1 MFDHRVFYIRT
12 MVTLKARLRHSRD
25 YALWHIIS
33 CCVLFPWLPAVD
45 DGSGVLSCCQW
56 RRSEDSEEGL
66 YLPSIGQLV
75 SVFGRVEEFRG
86 ERQLRISA
94 IGKTCEAVGCVLNCR
109 RHKLWVRQSCMAS
122 STIHHSLA

>member
-1 MFDHRVFYIRT
+1 MNKSVEGVYTYGLGSHTVCHHRPV
-12 MVTLKARLRHSRD
+12 VL
-25 YALWHIIS
+25 
-33 CCVLFPWLPAVD
+33 LFPWLPAVD

-86 ERQLRISA
+86 EKQLRVLA
-94 IGKTCEAVGCVLNCR
+94 IGKV
-109 RHKLWVRQSCMAS
+109 
-122 STIHHSLA
+122 